1 MDDTSETFKRYDG
14 LRTLLEQNC
23 MFLGLGKMNQEK
35 QNPYLKTPKQNKNP
49 KQMNNKNK
57 YTLSCNPTCPQSYL
71 ILTASLILFPILGA
85 GS

>member
-14 LRTLLEQNC
+14 LSTLLEQNC
-23 MFLGLGKMNQEK
+23 MFLGLEK
-35 QNPYLKTPKQNKNP
+35 QNSYLKTPKQNKNP

-57 YTLSCNPTCPQSYL
+57 YTLSCNPTSPQSYL
-71 ILTASLILFPILGA
+71 ILTVSLILFPILGA